1 MQQHMLC
8 VFVDDGAVT
17 DAEIKI
23 KNVLFSKKVL
33 FSNNSGNRK
42 RNL

>member
-1 MQQHMLC
+1 MQQHMLR

-23 KNVLFSKKVL
+23 KNVLFS
-33 FSNNSGNRK
+33 NNSGNRK